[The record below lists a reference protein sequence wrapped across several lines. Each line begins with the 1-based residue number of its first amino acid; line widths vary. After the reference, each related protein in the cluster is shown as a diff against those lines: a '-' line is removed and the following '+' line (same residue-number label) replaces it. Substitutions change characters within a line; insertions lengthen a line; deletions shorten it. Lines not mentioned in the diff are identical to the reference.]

1 MNFDFI
7 LECETSDEKRKK
19 QYEEIYRLIDEAEHI
34 YWVDKSGCAE
44 LLCKAAE
51 QICFAYNDRYEVGFG
66 PDTKLENFL
75 CYSGGEADNVMVS
88 RFLSVV
94 RKEQRDRLNKLRVL
108 GEDCSLDEAAP
119 DKGMTL
125 EERMEQNVRRM
136 METMMI
142 VAADMCNRLENKE
155 TLKLGK
161 LEFSEEVLPVA
172 KPQPPKKK
180 FWQRIF
186 QKPRQ

>member
-1 MNFDFI
+1 
-7 LECETSDEKRKK
+7 
-19 QYEEIYRLIDEAEHI
+19 
-34 YWVDKSGCAE
+34 
-44 LLCKAAE
+44 
-51 QICFAYNDRYEVGFG
+51 
-66 PDTKLENFL
+66 
-75 CYSGGEADNVMVS
+75 MVS

-172 KPQPPKKK
+172 KPQP
-180 FWQRIF
+180 QRKILAEDISKTATIVAVF
-186 QKPRQ
+186 VDVKSCFRSSPSGQ